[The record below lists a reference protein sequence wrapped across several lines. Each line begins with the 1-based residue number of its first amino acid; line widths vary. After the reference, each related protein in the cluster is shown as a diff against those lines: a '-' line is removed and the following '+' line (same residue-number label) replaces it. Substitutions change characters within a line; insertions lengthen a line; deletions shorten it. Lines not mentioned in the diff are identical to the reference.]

1 MMIINQTIIDGQE
14 TVLMTQQ
21 ELKDLSYVLDF
32 ATNQMPKQGIYPG
45 GEEMSNRL
53 VLMMNEL
60 VYEYYKKYH
69 PTLPIPPGRTLFTR

>member
-32 ATNQMPKQGIYPG
+32 ATNQMPKRGIYPG
-45 GEEMSNRL
+45 GGG
-53 VLMMNEL
+53 NEQ
-60 VYEYYKKYH
+60 
-69 PTLPIPPGRTLFTR
+69 